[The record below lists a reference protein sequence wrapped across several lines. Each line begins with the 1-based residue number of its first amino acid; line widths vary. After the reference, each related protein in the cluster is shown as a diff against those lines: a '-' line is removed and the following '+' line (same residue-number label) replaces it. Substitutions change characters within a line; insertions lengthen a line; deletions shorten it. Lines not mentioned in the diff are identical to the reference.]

1 MDGIAKPVIAIVDD
15 DRRVRESLESL
26 IESAGFTARVF
37 SLAEDFLQGGLMA
50 GTSCLI
56 TDVRMPGMG
65 GLDLQRRVRLERP
78 ELPVIFITGHH
89 EDEVERCALAQGAA
103 FFIYKPFDAGEL
115 LGAIKIALSKTSE
128 NHEMTLLRS
137 RKKVRS

>member
-1 MDGIAKPVIAIVDD
+1 LDGVAKPVITIVDD

-26 IESAGFTARVF
+26 FESAGFTARVF
-37 SLAEDFLQGGLMA
+37 ALAEDFLQGGFLA
-50 GTSCLI
+50 GTDCLI

-65 GLDLQRRVRLERP
+65 GLDLQRRARLERP

-103 FFIYKPFDAGEL
+103 SFIYKPFDAGEL
-115 LGAIKIALSKTSE
+115 LRAINTALSKTSE
-128 NHEMTLLRS
+128 NH
-137 RKKVRS
+137 

>member
-1 MDGIAKPVIAIVDD
+1 MDGLAKPVIAIVDD

-26 IESAGFTARVF
+26 IESAGFTARAF
-37 SLAEDFLQGGLMA
+37 SLAEDFLQGGLLA

-65 GLDLQRRVRLERP
+65 GLDLQRCVRRERP

-103 FFIYKPFDAGEL
+103 CFISKPFDAGEL
-115 LGAIKIALSKTSE
+115 LRVVKSALSKSWE
-128 NHEMTLLRS
+128 NHETS
-137 RKKVRS
+137 Q

>member
-1 MDGIAKPVIAIVDD
+1 MDCLAKPVIAIVDD

-37 SLAEDFLQGGLMA
+37 SLAEDFLRGGFLA

-89 EDEVERCALAQGAA
+89 EDEVERRAIAQGAA
-103 FFIYKPFDAGEL
+103 SFLFKPFDAGEL
-115 LGAIKIALSKTSE
+115 LRAIRIALSKTSE
-128 NHEMTLLRS
+128 NHDPLGGR
-137 RKKVRS
+137 